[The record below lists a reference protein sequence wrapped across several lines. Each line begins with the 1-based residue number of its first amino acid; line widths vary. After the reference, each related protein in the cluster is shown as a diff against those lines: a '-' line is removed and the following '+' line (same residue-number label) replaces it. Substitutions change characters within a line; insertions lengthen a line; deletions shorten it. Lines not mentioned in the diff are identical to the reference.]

1 MLKYVYNNYLGISMN
16 ILIISNSLIVKELLK
31 LVLDGKDFNVEYK
44 NRVQEANETHYAL
57 IFIDNTAKNLIEQI
71 DFLEER
77 VSGKIVL
84 LGSSDSAVD
93 EIVDRVIQKPFL
105 PADIEE
111 LLDTIEISQEPK
123 PKTKILDP
131 DEIARIKALM
141 ALDDEESE
149 EPLDELDYIERLEE
163 KESLKLKKKEAKEL
177 IYELAKLS
185 KKEIKNLLKGAK
197 VSIKI
202 EYKKGDDE

>member
-1 MLKYVYNNYLGISMN
+1 MVRIPRRGSSGQTVAGASPRGPSPPGGHPRLRPHPGECGCS
-16 ILIISNSLIVKELLK
+16 
-31 LVLDGKDFNVEYK
+31 D
-44 NRVQEANETHYAL
+44 EA
-57 IFIDNTAKNLIEQI
+57 IDNAIEDLIEQL
-71 DFLEER
+71 DFIKER
-77 VSGKIVL
+77 LDSKIVL

-93 EIVDRVIQKPFL
+93 ELVDRVVQKPFL
-105 PADIEE
+105 PTDIEE
-111 LLDTIEISQEPK
+111 LLDSIEPTKEPQI
-123 PKTKILDP
+123 KTNVLDP

-141 ALDDEESE
+141 ALDEEESK

-163 KESLKLKKKEAKEL
+163 KESLKLKKKKAKEL

>member
-1 MLKYVYNNYLGISMN
+1 MN
-16 ILIISNSLIVKELLK
+16 ILIVSSSLIVKELLK
-31 LVLDGKDFNVEYK
+31 LVLEGKNFKAEYQ
-44 NRVQEANETHYAL
+44 NRAQDAKGAHYSL
-57 IFIDNTAKNLIEQI
+57 VFIDNAIEDLIEQL
-71 DFLEER
+71 DFIKER
-77 VSGKIVL
+77 LDGKIVL

-93 EIVDRVIQKPFL
+93 ELVDRVVQKPFL
-105 PADIEE
+105 PTDIEE
-111 LLDTIEISQEPK
+111 LLDSIEPTKEPQI
-123 PKTKILDP
+123 KTNVLDP

-141 ALDDEESE
+141 ALDEEESK

-163 KESLKLKKKEAKEL
+163 KESLKLKKKKAKEL